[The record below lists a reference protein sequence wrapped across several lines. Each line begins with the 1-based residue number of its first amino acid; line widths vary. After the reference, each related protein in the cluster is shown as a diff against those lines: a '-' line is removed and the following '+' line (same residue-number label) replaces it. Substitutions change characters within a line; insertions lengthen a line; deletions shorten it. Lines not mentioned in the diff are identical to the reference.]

1 MRKKGNKIPNVLW
14 NRIENYTMHI
24 CDKFGYLRQHSSC
37 LFSLHYWPWLHVRIQ
52 SMRINVQL
60 NFRFVIFLYRKV
72 KTLSYLRNIISTE
85 TVRLVQI
92 SKNTWFHFYICLRNK
107 ELTYANPIHRPLLIQ
122 KVDPII
128 FKYPR
133 VYYVGRIDISL
144 FFFLNRKSLLIKIN
158 YVENIFCLDWFF
170 CLSSSN

>member
-1 MRKKGNKIPNVLW
+1 
-14 NRIENYTMHI
+14 MHI

-60 NFRFVIFLYRKV
+60 NFRFVIFLYRKI

-85 TVRLVQI
+85 TVYPFYTILLDIMLQVRLVQI
-92 SKNTWFHFYICLRNK
+92 SKNTWFHFDICLRNK

>member
-52 SMRINVQL
+52 SMRIKLQL

-85 TVRLVQI
+85 TVCSIHSTLFSWI
-92 SKNTWFHFYICLRNK
+92 SCYKFVWSKFPKIPDFILIYAYVTRNW
-107 ELTYANPIHRPLLIQ
+107 HMLIQ
-122 KVDPII
+122 
-128 FKYPR
+128 F
-133 VYYVGRIDISL
+133 VGHYSSKRLIRLSL
-144 FFFLNRKSLLIKIN
+144 NIHEYTMWVELI
-158 YVENIFCLDWFF
+158 
-170 CLSSSN
+170 